1 MTLICLFKKNKK
13 TNKPPYRYV
22 ERRYGTI
29 MCLKKNQKTPK
40 KNQKKPNAQICYA
53 KWKTSRLTV
62 RSALPDGDFRR
73 HIIK

>member
-29 MCLKKNQKTPK
+29 MCLKKK
-40 KNQKKPNAQICYA
+40 KNPNAQICYA